1 VTIARGHLLA
11 SRHEDTPAMK
21 TSGNTILLTGGGSGI
36 GRALAQ
42 RWHDAGNK
50 VVVAGRRTD
59 TLEGT
64 ADGREGIAVERLDVD
79 DVQGL
84 APNVAAILARH
95 PASTCW

>member
-1 VTIARGHLLA
+1 
-11 SRHEDTPAMK
+11 MK

-64 ADGREGIAVERLDVD
+64 ADGREGIAVERLDID